1 MTGAAREVQLPL
13 PDAPRATPDETRES
27 VRLLLLRLAEKHRI
41 APAPRLEWSGR
52 MRRLLGKAY
61 LDRNLIRL
69 SLWLDD
75 EQAHETLRH
84 ELAHIAAGR
93 VRQPHGD
100 KWKRWAERLG
110 ANPRATSHRAPEFAP
125 PPSGDRR
132 AAGLEC
138 PGCGL
143 RIVRLRAQRNL
154 YCRACGLKRGKIF
167 VAVRGPLPAV
177 REWAQADGQPSSAG
191 GNSEGGKRRRTD
203 RKDAPADGG

>member
-1 MTGAAREVQLPL
+1 MTGSGRGEQPAEPQTPTADFPREAQLPL
-13 PDAPRATPDETRES
+13 PDAPRAPPAETRES
-27 VRLLLLRLAEKHRI
+27 VRLLLLELAKKHRI
-41 APAPRLEWSGR
+41 IPAPRLEWSGR

-75 EQAHETLRH
+75 EQARETLRH
-84 ELAHIAAGR
+84 ELAHIGAGR

-110 ANPRATSHRAPEFAP
+110 ANPRATSHRAPELAP
-125 PPSGDRR
+125 PPSADRR
-132 AAGLEC
+132 AAGLQC

-154 YCRACGLKRGKIF
+154 YCRACGAKRGKIF
-167 VAVRGPLPAV
+167 LAMRGPLSAV
-177 REWAQADGQPSSAG
+177 REWAQG
-191 GNSEGGKRRRTD
+191 E
-203 RKDAPADGG
+203 

>member
-1 MTGAAREVQLPL
+1 MTAPEREAQLPL
-13 PDAPRATPDETRES
+13 PDAPRVTSDETRES
-27 VRLLLLRLAEKHRI
+27 VRLLLGALAAKHRI

-61 LDRNLIRL
+61 VDRNLIRL
-69 SLWLDD
+69 STWLDD
-75 EQAHETLRH
+75 GQAHETLRH

-143 RIVRLRAQRNL
+143 RFVRLRAQRNL
-154 YCRACGLKRGKIF
+154 HCRMCGPKRGKIF
-167 VAVRGPLPAV
+167 LAVRGPLPAV
-177 REWAQADGQPSSAG
+177 REWAQA
-191 GNSEGGKRRRTD
+191 GKPPPARR
-203 RKDAPADGG
+203 G

>member
-1 MTGAAREVQLPL
+1 MTAPKREAQLPL
-13 PDAPRATPDETRES
+13 PDAPRVTSAETRES
-27 VRLLLLRLAEKHRI
+27 VRLLLGQLAAKHRI

-61 LDRNLIRL
+61 VDRNLIRL

-143 RIVRLRAQRNL
+143 RFVRLRAQRNL
-154 YCRACGLKRGKIF
+154 HCRTCGPKRGKI
-167 VAVRGPLPAV
+167 VLAVRGPLPAV
-177 REWAQADGQPSSAG
+177 RDWAQAGKQPSAT
-191 GNSEGGKRRRTD
+191 RR
-203 RKDAPADGG
+203 

>member
-1 MTGAAREVQLPL
+1 MTAPPRDAQLPL
-13 PDAPRATPDETRES
+13 PDAPRVTSDATRES
-27 VRLLLLRLAEKHRI
+27 VRLLLRELAEKHRI

-61 LDRNLIRL
+61 VDRNLIRL

-100 KWKRWAERLG
+100 KWKQWAERLG

-125 PPSGDRR
+125 QPSGDRR

-143 RIVRLRAQRNL
+143 RFVRLRAQRNL
-154 YCRACGLKRGKIF
+154 YCRKCGLKRGKIF
-167 VAVRGPLPAV
+167 LAVRGPLPAV
-177 REWAQADGQPSSAG
+177 REWAQAGKQPPSARG
-191 GNSEGGKRRRTD
+191 
-203 RKDAPADGG
+203 

>member
-1 MTGAAREVQLPL
+1 MTAPEREAQLPS
-13 PDAPRATPDETRES
+13 PDAPRVTSDETRES
-27 VRLLLLRLAEKHRI
+27 VRLLLGALAAKHRI

-61 LDRNLIRL
+61 VDRNLIRL
-69 SLWLDD
+69 SIWLDD
-75 EQAHETLRH
+75 GQAHETLRH

-143 RIVRLRAQRNL
+143 RFVRLRAQRNL
-154 YCRACGLKRGKIF
+154 HCRTCGPKRGKIF
-167 VAVRGPLPAV
+167 LAVRGPLPAV
-177 REWAQADGQPSSAG
+177 REWAQAGKQTSATR
-191 GNSEGGKRRRTD
+191 E
-203 RKDAPADGG
+203 